1 VEETIEQILIDGER
15 IKSRVGELAEEILY
29 DFFDK
34 EIHIVGVLKGS
45 FIFLADLI
53 RAMHKNQKN
62 IRIDF
67 ITVSSY
73 GDGTVFSGEVKFE
86 REFKVDIKGK
96 SILLVDDIMDTGN
109 TLFNV
114 KRKLIE
120 MGAEMVKTCVLLN
133 KPARRQIPDF
143 SPDYHGFTI
152 EDEFVVGYGLDYA
165 GYHREKP
172 YIAVLKF

>member
-1 VEETIEQILIDGER
+1 MEEAFEKILIDGER
-15 IKSRVGELAEEILY
+15 IKNRVEELAEEIIT
-29 DFFDK
+29 DFTDR
-34 EIHIVGVLKGS
+34 EIHIVGILKGS

-53 RAMHKNQKN
+53 RAMYKNRKH

-73 GDGTVFSGEVKFE
+73 GNGAVFSGEVKFE
-86 REFKVDIKGK
+86 RELKVDIEGK

-109 TLFNV
+109 TLFYV
-114 KRKLIE
+114 KRKLME
-120 MGAEMVKTCVLLN
+120 MEAAIVKTCVLLD
-133 KPARRQIPDF
+133 KPARRQIPGF
-143 SPDYHGFTI
+143 SPDYYGFTI

-172 YIAVLKF
+172 HIAVLKF